1 LPDDEGLLPL
11 ERIEILG
18 VLQRLALCYFFT
30 AIIVLFIGNN
40 NTTSSSSD
48 DNTSWV
54 NDLKKSVFRYWL
66 QWLCVILLMIIWLL
80 ITFLVN
86 ADGCPKGYLGPG
98 GKHHHGKYE
107 NCTGG
112 H

>member
-1 LPDDEGLLPL
+1 LLPL

-40 NTTSSSSD
+40 NNTTSSSSD

-54 NDLKKSVFRYWL
+54 NDLKKSVFYWL